1 MISLY
6 IAEDNGQY
14 TKLAEAKE
22 ISSITGETLSP
33 SALGPC
39 DSVTVFEP
47 FTATYDFSMS
57 RKGLRVLAKTIMIP
71 EYKITEWVFPK
82 KKKRGTM
89 RRRRKGCLITKSTRK
104 RSTWI

>member
-6 IAEDNGQY
+6 IATDNGQY
-14 TKLAEAKE
+14 TKLAEVKE

-39 DSVTVFEP
+39 DAVTVCEP
-47 FTATYDFSMS
+47 FTATYNFSMA
-57 RKGLRVLAKTIMIP
+57 RKGLRAFAKIMMIP
-71 EYKITEWVFPK
+71 KYKATEWVFPK

-89 RRRRKGCLITKSTRK
+89 RRRRKDA
-104 RSTWI
+104 